1 VLVSTIELFT
11 RARRAD
17 HLGIKGAEQLSLDWP
32 AMISRKDE
40 IVASWS
46 KSKNATPGNLGI
58 PALRGH
64 ATFAGPHEVTV
75 DGRNYSGDKFVI
87 ATGSKPARPPIP
99 GAEHAITSD
108 ELLHLK
114 E

>member
-17 HLGIKGAEQLSLDWP
+17 YLGIKSAEQLSLDWP

-58 PALRGH
+58 PAL
-64 ATFAGPHEVTV
+64 AVTQRLP
-75 DGRNYSGDKFVI
+75 DPMK
-87 ATGSKPARPPIP
+87 
-99 GAEHAITSD
+99 
-108 ELLHLK
+108 
-114 E
+114 